1 MPPYFGPL
9 SAELP
14 ELKDLTKDEALVII
28 RGHIRRTVHQIA
40 PAMPE
45 FHLPHKRNH
54 RETGPWLWIGT
65 GGQLDAGRWYQVCK
79 TCDGPVIVHYIT
91 DPLDSHL
98 ITGKSALGRLF
109 DIYYEIKNHPDVI
122 KTLPAPATRGTKR
135 KRSEISPSIAP
146 RSVKERHPNSNLVKA
161 PCSKPSSSGLRAP
174 APFPMPSPLR
184 EFFD

>member
-91 DPLDSHL
+91 DPWTPTLLLESRVGQAVRHILRDQEPS
-98 ITGKSALGRLF
+98 GCYQNSACSCHSW
-109 DIYYEIKNHPDVI
+109 D
-122 KTLPAPATRGTKR
+122 KR